1 MKVRRDTTSDVS
13 VTNKNILIYLIKPLF
28 LFLASLKRL
37 LFEYRREGM
46 GLLISSLINR
56 HVLSLICLILERELV
71 DLSQLLQLLFFV
83 SPSLKS

>member
-1 MKVRRDTTSDVS
+1 M
-13 VTNKNILIYLIKPLF
+13 
-28 LFLASLKRL
+28 L

-56 HVLSLICLILERELV
+56 HILSLICLILERELV
-71 DLSQLLQLLFFV
+71 DLSQLLQLLVFV